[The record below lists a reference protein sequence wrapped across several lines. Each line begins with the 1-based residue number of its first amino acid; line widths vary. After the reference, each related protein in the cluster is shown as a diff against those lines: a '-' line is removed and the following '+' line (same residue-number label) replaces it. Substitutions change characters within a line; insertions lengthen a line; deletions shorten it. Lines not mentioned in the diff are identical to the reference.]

1 MDHRLRLKQ
10 KVLKNQK
17 CQALLKSKT
26 MPTFKKL
33 PSVFNLFLIF
43 YSLLL
48 IPYFVWAAEK
58 TPPELE
64 GVGITEQLGAY
75 INLDTSF
82 VDQNGKNI
90 SLKNY
95 FKGDVPVVLALV
107 YYSCPSLCNLLLNG
121 LKDTLSRL
129 DWKVGEKFR
138 IVTVSFDPE
147 ETYELAAKKRETY
160 LQSLNLPANTDWHFL
175 TGQEENI
182 KRLTET
188 IGFSYKYDKS
198 QMQYAHSA
206 AIYVLTP
213 EGKISRYLFG
223 IMFEPRD
230 LKLSLLEA
238 SEGKVGN
245 FVDRMIMFC
254 YHYDPQGRKYSLYSI
269 RLMRVAGY
277 VTVLSLAVFLF
288 FLSRRKRETKNR
300 NQ

>member
-1 MDHRLRLKQ
+1 
-10 KVLKNQK
+10 
-17 CQALLKSKT
+17 

>member
-1 MDHRLRLKQ
+1 
-10 KVLKNQK
+10 
-17 CQALLKSKT
+17 

-33 PSVFNLFLIF
+33 LLFFN
-43 YSLLL
+43 LLL
-48 IPYFVWAAEK
+48 ILYSVLLIPDVVWAAEK

-64 GVGITEQLGAY
+64 GVGITEHLGAH

-82 VDQNGKNI
+82 VDQNGKTVF
-90 SLKNY
+90 LKDY
-95 FKGDVPVVLALV
+95 FKGDVPVILALV
-107 YYSCPSLCNLLLNG
+107 YYSCPNLCNLLLNG
-121 LKDTLSRL
+121 LKDTLSGL

-147 ETYELAAKKRETY
+147 ENYELAAQKRETY
-160 LQSLNLPANTDWHFL
+160 LKSLKLPLDAEWHFL
-175 TGQEENI
+175 TGKEENI
-182 KRLTET
+182 KILTQE

-206 AIYVLTP
+206 ALYVLTP

-277 VTVLSLAVFLF
+277 VTVLSLAIFLF
-288 FLSRRKRETKNR
+288 FLSRRKRETTKR

>member
-1 MDHRLRLKQ
+1 
-10 KVLKNQK
+10 
-17 CQALLKSKT
+17 

-288 FLSRRKRETKNR
+288 FLSRRKKEAKNR

>member
-1 MDHRLRLKQ
+1 
-10 KVLKNQK
+10 
-17 CQALLKSKT
+17 

-33 PSVFNLFLIF
+33 LLFFN
-43 YSLLL
+43 LLL
-48 IPYFVWAAEK
+48 ILYSVLLIPDVVWAAEK

-64 GVGITEQLGAY
+64 GVGITEHLGAH

-82 VDQNGKNI
+82 VDQNGKTVF
-90 SLKNY
+90 LKDY
-95 FKGDVPVVLALV
+95 FKGDVPVILALV
-107 YYSCPSLCNLLLNG
+107 YYSCPNLCNLLLNG
-121 LKDTLSRL
+121 LKDTLSGL

-147 ETYELAAKKRETY
+147 ENYELAAQKRETY
-160 LQSLNLPANTDWHFL
+160 LKSLNLPANTDWHFL
-175 TGQEENI
+175 TGKEENI

-206 AIYVLTP
+206 ALYVLTP

-277 VTVLSLAVFLF
+277 VTVLSLAIFLF
-288 FLSRRKRETKNR
+288 FLSRRKRETTKR

>member
-1 MDHRLRLKQ
+1 
-10 KVLKNQK
+10 
-17 CQALLKSKT
+17 

-82 VDQNGKNI
+82 VDQNGKNV
-90 SLKNY
+90 SLKEY
-95 FKGDVPVVLALV
+95 FKGDVPIVLALV

>member
-1 MDHRLRLKQ
+1 
-10 KVLKNQK
+10 
-17 CQALLKSKT
+17 

-206 AIYVLTP
+206 AIYILTP